1 MRHKVEK
8 NAPQGP
14 QITRRK
20 TENLDFEKFQISR
33 NPKFEKLQM
42 RDFSVFFLFVEQENN
57 KFCNFWK
64 TPNPKFWIFG
74 IQETQKLMRHKVR
87 N

>member
-20 TENLDFEKFQISR
+20 SENLDFEKFQISR

-42 RDFSVFFLFVEQENN
+42 RNFSVFFLFVVEEIN
-57 KFCNFWK
+57 KFCIFEKIQIPNFEFLVFK
-64 TPNPKFWIFG
+64 
-74 IQETQKLMRHKVR
+74 KLK